1 MELLAYIQEEFISPA
16 TANFDASNELD
27 SGVSHNFKFPIWLK
41 QLTNKS
47 AKLGLKV
54 ILSSTTILLVLGST
68 LALAEAT
75 TPSDVRYVQS
85 LLAQNGFDPG
95 QIDGVAGRSTKNAIL
110 RAQRSLGLTTDGI
123 VGSQTIASLE
133 DGITKTK
140 AETDSVAG
148 QSNNAVSSASVMNL
162 QKLLSDRG
170 FYKGTVDG
178 LMGAQ
183 TRQAIVE
190 AQKAYNITPD
200 GIAGPRTLAA
210 LESDGSKASTAPVKS
225 IEVENLQKLLA
236 KRSFYNGA
244 VDGILGPQ
252 TRIAIVAAQRNY
264 GLTAD
269 GIAGSQT
276 IAALES
282 NSNNIDRDQS
292 TPAKPLVSNPDQDI
306 LALQRLL
313 KQRGFYEG
321 SLDGI
326 KGSRTTDAIAAAQ
339 KAYGLTQDG
348 IAGKQT
354 IAALQRDGG
363 IPRASASLTPPP
375 KTIPSVKNNDV
386 ANLQNLLTDRKFYS
400 GSITGVLDSRTTE
413 AVIAAQKAYGL
424 TADGIAGLKTI
435 AALEAGAPTR
445 QTVVVVKP
453 SPIITPS
460 IRVETKPQQPAPIA
474 TAQPQ
479 PAPIATAQP
488 QPTQPPISA
497 VPKATPP
504 AVVATP
510 TPKVVTPPTAV
521 TAPQAAPPQT
531 TASNSQV
538 LELQNLLT
546 KRGFYTGK
554 ADGVL
559 TGETRNA
566 IIRAQNFYSI
576 SPADGSP
583 SSKLVESLSK
593 DSFISAEGN

>member
-1 MELLAYIQEEFISPA
+1 MELLAYIQEEFISPE
-16 TANFDASNELD
+16 TTNLD
-27 SGVSHNFKFPIWLK
+27 ESSQLHSAGSHNFKFPIWLK

-47 AKLGLKV
+47 VKLGLKV
-54 ILSSTTILLVLGST
+54 ILSSTTILLILGSS

-75 TPSDVRYVQS
+75 TPADIRYVQS
-85 LLAQNGFDPG
+85 LLARNGFDPG
-95 QIDGVAGRSTKNAIL
+95 EIDGVAGRSTKNAIL
-110 RAQRSLGLTTDGI
+110 RAQRSLGLTPDGV

-133 DGITKTK
+133 NGITKTK
-140 AETDSVAG
+140 AENDSVVS
-148 QSNNAVSSASVMNL
+148 QSNNAVSSSSVMNL

-170 FYKGTVDG
+170 FYRGTVDG

-190 AQKAYNITPD
+190 AQKAYNLTPD
-200 GIAGPRTLAA
+200 GVAGPRTLAA
-210 LESDGSKASTAPVKS
+210 LEADGSKASTAPVKS
-225 IEVENLQKLLA
+225 VEVENLQRLLVR
-236 KRSFYNGA
+236 RSFYNGA
-244 VDGILGPQ
+244 IDGILGPQ
-252 TRIAIVAAQRNY
+252 TRLAIVAAQRNY
-264 GLTAD
+264 GLTTD

-282 NSNNIDRDQS
+282 NGSNIGRDQA
-292 TPAKPLVSNPDQDI
+292 TTAKPLVANPDQDI
-306 LALQRLL
+306 LALQGLL
-313 KQRGFYEG
+313 KQRGFYDG

-339 KAYGLTQDG
+339 KAYGLAQDG
-348 IAGKQT
+348 IAGRQT

-363 IPRASASLTPPP
+363 ITPRASASLIPPP
-375 KTIPSVKNNDV
+375 QATSSTRDNNV
-386 ANLQNLLTDRKFYS
+386 ANLQNLLADRKFYT
-400 GSITGVLDSRTTE
+400 GSPTGILDARTTE

-435 AALEAGAPTR
+435 AALEAGAPPTR
-445 QTVVVVKP
+445 QPLVVVRS
-453 SPIITPS
+453 SPLITPD
-460 IRVETKPQQPAPIA
+460 IRVETKPQQPAP
-474 TAQPQ
+474 TA
-479 PAPIATAQP
+479 AAQP
-488 QPTQPPISA
+488 QPTIST
-497 VPKATPP
+497 VPKAAPP
-504 AVVATP
+504 AAVATP
-510 TPKVVTPPTAV
+510 APRVVTPPPAV
-521 TAPQAAPPQT
+521 AAAPSAPPQT

-538 LELQNLLT
+538 VELQNLLA